1 MTKELK
7 LEQLTERGLEEPV
20 AVDMLRC
27 INQLLSSLS
36 ASECWRKISQEVLT
50 PHHPFQLHQFLYEIV
65 FSAWDTQQGPPP
77 AWFPSDELMQNA
89 NIAKLMRELKLNSYE
104 ELQAWSV
111 QNCADFW
118 NLMIQKLGI
127 RFKQAFTN
135 IVHLSCGVE
144 YPQWLVDAKLNI
156 VDSCFS
162 PPCGP
167 PINRGTEEAP
177 AIVFQ
182 PEGGAISTI
191 TYRELNSL
199 TNRAANGLMDAGF
212 NPGDAIAIDMPMTA
226 ESVAIYLGIIK
237 TGCVVVSIADSFAPD
252 EIKVRLRLA
261 NAKAIFTQDYI
272 RRAGKQL
279 PLYAKVVSAE
289 APKAIVLPAFLPPVD
304 WGEGG
309 VALQLRDGDLPW
321 EHFLSDNEEFNSVSC
336 NPDDY
341 TNILFSS
348 GTTGEP
354 KVIPWTQ
361 TTSIKCA
368 ADGYLHHDIQPGD
381 VVAWPTNLGW
391 MMGPWLI
398 YASLINRA
406 TIALYYGAPTGRE
419 FGQFVQ
425 DARVNI
431 LGVVPSLVRTWKNTE
446 CMKGL
451 DWRAIKA
458 FSSTGEC
465 SNSED
470 MLFLMSLAGY
480 RPIIEYCGG
489 TEIGGAYI
497 TGTVV
502 QPAAPATFTTPAL
515 GLDFIILDEDG
526 NHTDNGEVFLIPP
539 SIGLSTE
546 LLNQD
551 HHNVYFEGTPKVEK
565 AEGGSQ
571 QLPLTTHHSPLT
583 LRRHGDQVERLGG
596 GYYRIH
602 GRVDDTMNLGGI
614 KVSSAEI
621 ERTLS
626 LVSGIRETAAIAV
639 SPPEGGPSRLVIYA
653 VLLQGVNVEKEALK
667 TTLQVAIKEHLN
679 PLFRIHDV
687 VIVDS
692 LPRTASNKVMR
703 RVLREKYRTA
713 FWEKRSYVTRRKI
726 L

>member
-1 MTKELK
+1 MAKK
-7 LEQLTERGLEEPV
+7 LTVEQLTERGLEESV
-20 AVDMLRC
+20 AVDMLRR

-50 PHHPFQLHQFLYEIV
+50 PHHPFQLHKFLYEIV
-65 FSAWDTQQGPPP
+65 FSDWDTQQGPPP
-77 AWFPSDELMQNA
+77 AWFPPDELMQTA
-89 NIAKLMRELKLNSYE
+89 NIARLMRELKLDSYE
-104 ELQAWSV
+104 EFHAWSV

-118 NLMIQKLGI
+118 NLMIQRLGI

-135 IVHLSCGVE
+135 IVNLSRGVE

-156 VDSCFS
+156 ADSCFS
-162 PPCGP
+162 APDD
-167 PINRGTEEAP
+167 TP

-199 TNRAANGLMDAGF
+199 TNRVANALTDSGF

-237 TGCVVVSIADSFAPD
+237 AGCVVVSIADSFAPD

-272 RRAGKQL
+272 LRAGKQL
-279 PLYAKVVSAE
+279 PLYAKVISAN
-289 APKAIVLPAFLPPVD
+289 APKAIVLPNNSLPL
-304 WGEGG
+304 EGG
-309 VALQLRDGDLPW
+309 GKVGVKPLNDSTVSIQLRDGDLTW
-321 EHFLSDNEEFNSVSC
+321 EQFLNDKACPRANRRDEFNSVSC
-336 NPDDY
+336 NPNDY

-361 TTSIKCA
+361 TTPIKCA
-368 ADGYLHHDIQPGD
+368 ADGYLHHDIQPED
-381 VVAWPTNLGW
+381 ILAWPTNIGW

-398 YASLINRA
+398 YASLINQA
-406 TIALYYGAPTGRE
+406 TIALYYGAPTGKE

-465 SNSED
+465 SNPED

-489 TEIGGAYI
+489 TEIGGGYI

-502 QPAAPATFTTPAL
+502 QPASPATFTTPAL
-515 GLDFIILDEDG
+515 GLDFVILDENG
-526 NHTDNGEVFLIPP
+526 HHADNGEVFLIPP

-551 HHNVYFEGTPKVEK
+551 HHQVYFEGAPK
-565 AEGGSQ
+565 
-571 QLPLTTHHSPLT
+571 LPPDKEDIKHGEIVP

-653 VLLQGVNVEKEALK
+653 VLLPGTNVEKKVLN
-667 TTLQVAIKEHLN
+667 TTLQEAIKEHLN
-679 PLFRIHDV
+679 PLFKIHDV
-687 VIVDS
+687 VVVDS

-703 RVLREKYRTA
+703 RVLREKYCTE
-713 FWEKRSYVTRRKI
+713 FM
-726 L
+726 